1 LTKTVLIADDH
12 EEMRRLVVELLR
24 GEGYETREA
33 SDGEAVLDEVVRATP
48 DLLVLDVN
56 MPGPSGVEA
65 LKTIRRNPDLAGMK
79 VLLLSGSVDLAS
91 DWPRQ
96 VGADAHL
103 PKPFPVDEFS
113 STVRELLA
121 G

>member
-1 LTKTVLIADDH
+1 
-12 EEMRRLVVELLR
+12 
-24 GEGYETREA
+24 
-33 SDGEAVLDEVVRATP
+33 
-48 DLLVLDVN
+48 
-56 MPGPSGVEA
+56 
-65 LKTIRRNPDLAGMK
+65 MK

-91 DWPRQ
+91 DWPRE

-103 PKPFPVDEFS
+103 PKPFPVDEFN